1 MKRHTSYLPQFGW
14 AVLATIVLSG
24 AVSGCTEDEP
34 RSPEAGE
41 VIITE
46 IMKNPA
52 ILADDDA
59 EWLEL
64 YNTGDLQ
71 IVLGGCILADEG
83 NSHEIA
89 ADFTIEPGS
98 YLTFGRNS
106 DPARIGFTPDYSY
119 GETLKFS
126 NSTDRVTLT
135 CDDLL
140 IDEVAY
146 DNGES
151 FPDEEGASLS
161 LDSGSMSSGANDE
174 GSNWCSAEEVFSYP
188 NLGTPGAANPACP

>member
-1 MKRHTSYLPQFGW
+1 MSNNTYYRTRLGCVALLFLIPSAL
-14 AVLATIVLSG
+14 
-24 AVSGCTEDEP
+24 SGCTEDDP
-34 RSPEAGE
+34 RVPEAGE
-41 VIITE
+41 VIFSE

-64 YNTGDLQ
+64 HNTGAASLE
-71 IVLGGCILADEG
+71 LGGCILADEG

-89 ADFTIEPGS
+89 SDFTIDAGS
-98 YLTFGRNS
+98 YVTFGRNS

-126 NSTDRVTLT
+126 NGADTVSLT
-135 CDDLL
+135 CGGVL

-161 LDSGSMSSGANDE
+161 LDSGSLTSSANDE
-174 GSNWCSAEEVFSYP
+174 GSNWCSAEDVFSYP
-188 NLGTPGAANPACP
+188 NLGTPGAANGACP